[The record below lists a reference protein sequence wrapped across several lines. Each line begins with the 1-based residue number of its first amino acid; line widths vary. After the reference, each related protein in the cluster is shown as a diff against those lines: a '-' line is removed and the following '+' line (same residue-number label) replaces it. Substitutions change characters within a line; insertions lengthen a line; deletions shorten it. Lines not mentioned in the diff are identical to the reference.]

1 MLYIQNCIQYSLLT
15 NIKNYDIIFS
25 EQEKDTPQT
34 GKDMRMA
41 SKASLENALRAEILE
56 VITNALSKHFDVDI
70 ITVGSGEISL
80 PLTDAEG
87 NEKYP
92 KIKVSIPR
100 GTRNGEGGY
109 TPYDGYNAAE
119 EYKLEQESKAQERA
133 VRKAMKEAEK
143 GKKKAEGE

>member
-1 MLYIQNCIQYSLLT
+1 
-15 NIKNYDIIFS
+15 
-25 EQEKDTPQT
+25 
-34 GKDMRMA
+34 MA
-41 SKASLENALRAEILE
+41 SKASLENALRNEILE
-56 VITNALSKHFDVDI
+56 VINKALSEHFDVDI

-109 TPYDGYNAAE
+109 IPYDGYNAAE
-119 EYKLEQESKAQERA
+119 EYKLEQASKAQERA
-133 VRKAMKEAEK
+133 VRKAMKEAER
-143 GKKKAEGE
+143 GKRKTSEE